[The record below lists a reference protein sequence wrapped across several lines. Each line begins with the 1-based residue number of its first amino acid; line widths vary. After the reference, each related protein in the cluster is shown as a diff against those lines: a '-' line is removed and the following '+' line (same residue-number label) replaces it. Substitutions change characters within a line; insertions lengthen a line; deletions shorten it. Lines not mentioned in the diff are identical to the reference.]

1 VASSQQPSGP
11 GGTDILAGSP
21 PGRSEQRAAL
31 IRLALVLAVSL
42 VLAQMVGVLDTV
54 LVVLALLVMVVLHEL
69 GHFLMAKRAGMKVS
83 EFFVGF
89 GPRLWAV
96 QRGETTYGIKALP
109 LGGYCKIVG
118 MTGMEQLEPADEP
131 RAYRNQP
138 AWRQLTVVLAGSFVH
153 FLLAFIMLVIM
164 FAGPG
169 DIGNYVTD
177 PPATNPVTTVISL
190 VGARSP
196 AQLAGLRAGDRIVAV
211 NGRHFASW
219 DQMSGYMRARP
230 GLRVMLTVERAGR
243 VFVTPPVVLA
253 NGARAVI
260 QGETKP
266 LYKQP
271 AGLLGVSISPVVRY
285 GLVGSVR
292 HAGTAFGATV
302 AVSVRNISRVVT
314 DLGNYMNMLR
324 DQKAADSP
332 TAVRF
337 VSPVGIVRLA
347 HKAAQIGLSEVL
359 YLLILINIFVG
370 LFNLVPMLPMDG
382 GYVAIALYEKARSW
396 QTKQP
401 YHSDISKLAPAAY
414 LLMAV
419 LVFYAVSSLFLD
431 LRDLLF

>member
-1 VASSQQPSGP
+1 
-11 GGTDILAGSP
+11 
-21 PGRSEQRAAL
+21 
-31 IRLALVLAVSL
+31 
-42 VLAQMVGVLDTV
+42 
-54 LVVLALLVMVVLHEL
+54 
-69 GHFLMAKRAGMKVS
+69 
-83 EFFVGF
+83 
-89 GPRLWAV
+89 
-96 QRGETTYGIKALP
+96 
-109 LGGYCKIVG
+109 
-118 MTGMEQLEPADEP
+118 
-131 RAYRNQP
+131 
-138 AWRQLTVVLAGSFVH
+138 
-153 FLLAFIMLVIM
+153 
-164 FAGPG
+164 
-169 DIGNYVTD
+169 
-177 PPATNPVTTVISL
+177 
-190 VGARSP
+190 
-196 AQLAGLRAGDRIVAV
+196 
-211 NGRHFASW
+211 
-219 DQMSGYMRARP
+219 MRARP